1 MQIMFNH
8 IINNLFPK
16 LTPGRVCKS
25 SSENIEA
32 LYIYPRMCCE
42 RNSLINSESFQV
54 FPHHAEY
61 NNMVLLHCS
70 SHAQKNVGDNLF
82 EPSLAHFC
90 CLLWILLNGMNKI
103 SNGRV
108 RFRKLW
114 KIFVKQSSVKL
125 QDLRD

>member
-82 EPSLAHFC
+82 DPSLAHFF
-90 CLLWILLNGMNKI
+90 LLAMD
-103 SNGRV
+103 
-108 RFRKLW
+108 FT
-114 KIFVKQSSVKL
+114 Q
-125 QDLRD
+125 